1 MPLLDRWIAF
11 RFFTNF
17 VLIFVVMTLFA
28 ISIDTI
34 IELDAY
40 VKACQ
45 RAVDAG
51 DYGSM
56 WTAMPIAILD
66 FNLPRVFQFYAFL
79 VGLSCVAAAG
89 FTLAQMVRARELV
102 AMLAAGISLWRVGLA
117 MLVVAVILN
126 LLQLV
131 NGEVLLPRLAPLLVR
146 EKSAILRP
154 AADRFPL
161 NVVQDGTGKLVLA
174 QAFDPRDE
182 RAYGLLVLERDEKG
196 AATRRVEAREAT
208 WNAERGGWDLIDG
221 VAAGRSAPG
230 TGDGREVRIDRRD
243 AIDFIETDVSPKAIL
258 ARRFRGFAQL
268 LSTPQISA
276 LAREGGIEPEAATR
290 LVGQR
295 FAGAL
300 VNVMMLIIALPFFL
314 VREPQKMLK
323 PSVFCAATAVPGL
336 LGSLLVM
343 AVALPGIPP
352 AVGVFLPV
360 AALLPIAAW
369 RVGAL
374 KT

>member
-1 MPLLDRWIAF
+1 
-11 RFFTNF
+11 
-17 VLIFVVMTLFA
+17 
-28 ISIDTI
+28 
-34 IELDAY
+34 
-40 VKACQ
+40 
-45 RAVDAG
+45 
-51 DYGSM
+51 
-56 WTAMPIAILD
+56 
-66 FNLPRVFQFYAFL
+66 
-79 VGLSCVAAAG
+79 
-89 FTLAQMVRARELV
+89 
-102 AMLAAGISLWRVGLA
+102 
-117 MLVVAVILN
+117 
-126 LLQLV
+126 
-131 NGEVLLPRLAPLLVR
+131 
-146 EKSAILRP
+146 
-154 AADRFPL
+154 
-161 NVVQDGTGKLVLA
+161 
-174 QAFDPRDE
+174 
-182 RAYGLLVLERDEKG
+182 
-196 AATRRVEAREAT
+196 
-208 WNAERGGWDLIDG
+208 
-221 VAAGRSAPG
+221 
-230 TGDGREVRIDRRD
+230 
-243 AIDFIETDVSPKAIL
+243 
-258 ARRFRGFAQL
+258 